1 MFKLVFKLLVTPPPP
16 PPSPAHVPPSICLL
30 SSATPVSSPFDAPAA
45 VQAPGPPHAPTTPF
59 ITAIP
64 TLKSRRLKIQTNVDF
79 HSSAVPSR
87 CPLLHLIKE
96 EARKRRGTWRKL
108 MFKITISLWCEFS
121 SWFLWLLLFFL
132 PRVKDP
138 LRLKLERKSVFKDV
152 FDSRA
157 AESWKNV
164 KRMM

>member
-64 TLKSRRLKIQTNVDF
+64 TLKGRRLKIQTNVDF
-79 HSSAVPSR
+79 HSSASSLPLPTPPSHQGR
-87 CPLLHLIKE
+87 SKE
-96 EARKRRGTWRKL
+96 DKKN
-108 MFKITISLWCEFS
+108 
-121 SWFLWLLLFFL
+121 
-132 PRVKDP
+132 
-138 LRLKLERKSVFKDV
+138 LEKVDV
-152 FDSRA
+152 
-157 AESWKNV
+157 
-164 KRMM
+164 

>member
-1 MFKLVFKLLVTPPPP
+1 MFKLVFKLLVTTPPP
-16 PPSPAHVPPSICLL
+16 PPSPAHVPSSICLL

-64 TLKSRRLKIQTNVDF
+64 TLKGRRLKIQTNVDF

-96 EARKRRGTWRKL
+96 EARKIRRTWRKL
-108 MFKITISLWCEFS
+108 MFKITISL
-121 SWFLWLLLFFL
+121 
-132 PRVKDP
+132 
-138 LRLKLERKSVFKDV
+138 
-152 FDSRA
+152 
-157 AESWKNV
+157 
-164 KRMM
+164 